1 MWTGPFT
8 AQSNTINITATTTAS
23 ASVPLPGRGEVVRIV
38 NEGASIAYFSI
49 GSGAQT
55 ATLPSTTAKA
65 TSTPIL
71 AGTDM
76 TFSVPDVAGLQIS
89 AITATGTATLD
100 VQVGMGI

>member
-8 AQSNTINITATTTAS
+8 AQSNTINIAATTTAS

-38 NEGASIAYFSI
+38 NEGSATAYFSI

-71 AGTDM
+71 SGTDM